1 MCNTFNIT
9 KTLKASI
16 KDIEGL
22 EKYYKPKTPR
32 FDKFVEEFEEGL
44 DNAKFVKCYDMD
56 CVSCKE
62 FYFRGYVIHV
72 KELERS
78 FSACRYFSLQ
88 AIPTEEE
95 CEKYPYY
102 INDLDEIVE
111 LPDER
116 YMEFSYEKYL
126 SFTVGNSSEKTIVR
140 RMTIRKFLTDVM
152 SRFVFEI
159 KAAINNDSVDEDLE
173 ILLGEDEI

>member
-1 MCNTFNIT
+1 MNNTFNIT
-9 KTLKASI
+9 KTLKASL

-22 EKYYKPKTPR
+22 EKYYKSKTPR
-32 FDKFVEEFEEGL
+32 FYKIVEEFEEGL
-44 DNAKFVKCYDMD
+44 DNAKFVKCYDLN

-72 KELERS
+72 KELEQT

-88 AIPTEEE
+88 VIPTEEE
-95 CEKYPYY
+95 YDKEPY
-102 INDLDEIVE
+102 IDEH
-111 LPDER
+111 DER

-126 SFTVGNSSEKTIVR
+126 SFTTGDNNSSEKTMVR

-152 SRFVFEI
+152 SRFIFEI
-159 KAAINNDSVDEDLE
+159 KAAINNDEVYEAIEVLED
-173 ILLGEDEI
+173 EDEI